1 MIEANWDVDALRAFL
16 HILGASVWVG
26 GQVVVAAL
34 VPALRKVGPEATAAA
49 ARQFARVAWPFFA
62 LSVLTGLWNVFEAD
76 FADAA
81 TSYHV
86 TFGVKFVL
94 VIATGLAAWLHTKAT
109 DRRRIAMLGSV
120 SGVTAIVALL
130 LGVTL

>member
-1 MIEANWDVDALRAFL
+1 MIEANWDLEALRSFL

-34 VPALRKVGPEATAAA
+34 VPALRKVGQEATQAAA
-49 ARQFARVAWPFFA
+49 QQFGKVAWPFFA
-62 LSVLTGLWNVFEAD
+62 LSVVTGLWNVFEAD

-86 TFGVKFVL
+86 TFGVKFAL

-120 SGVTAIVALL
+120 SGVTAIAALL